1 MNQFTA
7 PLWGDEAFSA
17 ILSMKSIPQ
26 IIEIIRRDTSPPLYN
41 ITEHLAFRLF
51 GVSEITIRGLSFFYY
66 LLTIVFVFLIAKL
79 IWDKKTAILASLLT
93 FFNPFFFIYAFEGRM
108 YAIMALG
115 VAGSMYFFLKLLFA
129 AKKTNKAPKGT
140 ILGYIL
146 ATSWA
151 LYSHHFAIFIV
162 FIQGFWWLFELITK
176 NFKFIKWQ
184 LIAFLGTGILYI
196 PWLLPLYE
204 QTQMVGGG
212 FWLGK
217 PTLTDLRTLIYEY
230 IATGIKHPLAD
241 YALYLSL
248 TALLIR
254 RWDKNIK
261 ISLILATWFLGPI
274 IMTFTISQFFQPV
287 FYNRYLLYTI
297 PAWGL
302 LIAGARRK
310 VISFIII
317 AGILS
322 LFIRIDWHYFN
333 NPTKLPFN
341 QLAQFVIESKRNDDT
356 LINWSAGS
364 HHLWESKFYGI
375 PAPIYVKEG
384 GGELPF
390 FVGTAL
396 MEETDVI
403 KTLPDE
409 GRIGVITSGPV
420 EEVAITGYTE
430 IESKSFGNLKFI
442 WLEKN

>member
-7 PLWGDEAFSA
+7 PLWGDEGFSA

-41 ITEHLAFRLF
+41 ITEHLAFRIF
-51 GVSEITIRGLSFFYY
+51 GVSEVTIRGLSFFYY
-66 LLTIVFVFLIAKL
+66 LLTILFVFLIARL
-79 IWDKKTAILASLLT
+79 IWDKKTALLASTLT

-108 YAIMALG
+108 YSIMALG
-115 VAGSMYFFLKLLFA
+115 VTGSMYFFLKILLV
-129 AKKTNKAPKGT
+129 AKKTNKIPKGN

-146 ATSWA
+146 MTAWA

-162 FIQGFWWLFELITK
+162 FIQGFWSIYELVRK

-184 LIAFLGTGILYI
+184 LIAFIGAGILYA
-196 PWLLPLYE
+196 PWLVPLYK

-212 FWLGK
+212 FWLGR

-230 IATGIKHPLAD
+230 IATGIKNPMAE
-241 YALYLSL
+241 YALYLNL

-254 RWDKNIK
+254 RWDKK
-261 ISLILATWFLGPI
+261 LKTSLMLTTWFLGPI
-274 IMTFTISQFFQPV
+274 IMTFVISQFFQPV

-297 PAWGL
+297 PALGL
-302 LIAGARRK
+302 IVASARRK
-310 VISFIII
+310 IISSVII
-317 AGILS
+317 AVILG

-341 QLAQFVIESKRNDDT
+341 QLAAYVIESKRNNDT
-356 LINWSAGS
+356 LINWSASS

-375 PAPIYVKEG
+375 PAPIYTGEG

-396 MEETDVI
+396 MEKTDII
-403 KTLPDE
+403 KNLPSD

-420 EEVAITGYTE
+420 EEVAIAGYTE

>member
-7 PLWGDEAFSA
+7 PLWGDEGFSA

-41 ITEHLAFRLF
+41 ITEHLTFRVF
-51 GVSEITIRGLSFFYY
+51 GVSEETIRGLSFFYY
-66 LLTIVFVFLIAKL
+66 LLTIFFVFLIAKL
-79 IWDKKTAILASLLT
+79 IWDKKTALLASALA

-115 VAGSMYFFLKLLFA
+115 VASSMYFFLKLLVMPKK
-129 AKKTNKAPKGT
+129 AKVRPLGV
-140 ILGYIL
+140 IIGYIL

-151 LYSHHFAIFIV
+151 LYSHHFAIFII
-162 FIQGFWWLFELITK
+162 FIQGFWWLYELTRK
-176 NFKFIKWQ
+176 NFKFVKWQ
-184 LIAFLGTGILYI
+184 LIAFIGAGLLYA

-217 PTLTDLRTLIYEY
+217 PTVRDLRTLIYEY

-241 YALYLSL
+241 YALYLSF
-248 TALLIR
+248 AGLIFR
-254 RWDKNIK
+254 RWDKK
-261 ISLILATWFLGPI
+261 LKTSLIMVTWFLGPI
-274 IMTFTISQFFQPV
+274 VMTFVISQYFQSV

-297 PAWGL
+297 PALGL
-302 LIAGARRK
+302 TMASARRK
-310 VISFIII
+310 YVSVVLIAVIL
-317 AGILS
+317 G

-333 NPTKLPFN
+333 NPQKLPFDK
-341 QLAQFVIESKRNDDT
+341 LASYVIETKRNNDT

-375 PAPIYVKEG
+375 PAPIYVGEN

-396 MEETDVI
+396 MEEGDII
-403 KTLPDE
+403 KTLPNS
-409 GRIGVITSGPV
+409 GRIGVITSGAV
-420 EEVAITGYTE
+420 EEVAIAGYTE
-430 IESKSFGNLKFI
+430 IESESFGKLNFI